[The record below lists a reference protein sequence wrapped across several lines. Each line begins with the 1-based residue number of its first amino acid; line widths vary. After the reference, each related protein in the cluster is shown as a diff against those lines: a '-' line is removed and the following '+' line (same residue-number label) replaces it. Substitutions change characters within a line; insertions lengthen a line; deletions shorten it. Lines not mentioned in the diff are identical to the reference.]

1 MSGEFIDTN
10 VFVYLFD
17 ETDDRKRI
25 KAKEIVRTAL
35 ETRSARISHQVVQET
50 LNVVTRK
57 LPAPMTVEKARQFLE
72 QVLMPLWQIMPSQ
85 ALYRRGL
92 EIQARYGFSFYDSLI
107 VAAALE
113 SGCNRLFSEDMQHGQ
128 RVEGLTIENPFK
140 DFVDRQPAG

>member
-17 ETDDRKRI
+17 ENDERKRI

-57 LPAPMTVEKARQFLE
+57 LPTPMTAEQAKQFLE

-85 ALYRRGL
+85 TLYRRGL
-92 EIQARYGFSFYDSLI
+92 DIQGRFGFSFYDSLI

-113 SGCNRLFSEDMQHGQ
+113 SGATRLYSEDMQDGQ
-128 RVEGLTIENPFK
+128 QIGGLTIENPFK
-140 DFVDRQPAG
+140 A

>member
-10 VFVYLFD
+10 VFIYLFD
-17 ETDDRKRI
+17 ETDVRKRNT
-25 KAKEIVRTAL
+25 AERLVRAAL

-57 LPAPMTVEKARQFLE
+57 LPSPMAAEDARHFLE
-72 QVLMPLWQIMPSQ
+72 QVLAPLWQIMPTL

-92 EIQARYGFSFYDSLI
+92 DIQARYGFSFYDSLI

-113 SGCNRLFSEDMQHGQ
+113 SGCTRIYSEDLQHGQ
-128 RVEGLTIENPFK
+128 QIEGLTIENPFK
-140 DFVDRQPAG
+140 D

>member
-17 ETDDRKRI
+17 ETDGRKRS

-57 LPAPMTVEKARQFLE
+57 LPTPMTAEQAKQFLE
-72 QVLMPLWQIMPSQ
+72 QVLMPLWQVMPSQ
-85 ALYRRGL
+85 TLYRRGL
-92 EIQARYGFSFYDSLI
+92 DIQGRFGFSFYDSLI

-113 SGCNRLFSEDMQHGQ
+113 SGATRLYSEDMQDGQ
-128 RVEGLTIENPFK
+128 QIGGLTIENPFK
-140 DFVDRQPAG
+140 A

>member
-17 ETDDRKRI
+17 ETDGRKRS

-57 LPAPMTVEKARQFLE
+57 LPTPMTAEQAKHFLE
-72 QVLMPLWQIMPSQ
+72 YVLMPLWQVMPSQ
-85 ALYRRGL
+85 TLYHRGL
-92 EIQARYGFSFYDSLI
+92 DIQGRFGFSFYDSLI

-113 SGCNRLFSEDMQHGQ
+113 SGATRLYSEDMQDGQ
-128 RVEGLTIENPFK
+128 QIEGLTIENPFK
-140 DFVDRQPAG
+140 N